1 MVVQTD
7 HQTSP
12 IRWPDLSTGTLIRAV
27 WRGRSQLI
35 AVVSLFA
42 GLGTAVAFL
51 MPPEFISE
59 ARIMPEMGSS
69 SGDVFKRL
77 ASVAGFSGIDMA
89 DDEVID
95 AIRPDLYPSVLQSTP
110 FLLYLIG
117 QTVTT
122 TAGTKATMGTVL
134 MPGKGANWSWQRL
147 LAANE
152 PADEQPPKATTRGP
166 VKLSKR
172 QQELVE
178 DIGKRVSARLDTR
191 SGVISISAKMPDA
204 AVAAAV
210 AQLAMDYL
218 TQYVTNYRTEKAR
231 LDLHFYAKR
240 LDEARRRYQRL
251 QFSVFQYGD
260 QHKYVVVQATTM
272 EKQRL
277 EAELG
282 IAQTV
287 YTELSR
293 QFEQAKLKV
302 QERTPVFK
310 VLEPAQVP
318 LERVSPKRTVLVLLC
333 ALAGLLA
340 GIGYL
345 MAKQNDLVGRL
356 RGMLVHTD

>member
-7 HQTSP
+7 HHTSQ
-12 IRWPDLSTGTLIRAV
+12 IHWPDLSTGALIRAV
-27 WRGRSQLI
+27 WQGRGQLI
-35 AVVSLFA
+35 VLVALFA
-42 GLGTAVAFL
+42 GLGTVAAFL
-51 MPPEFISE
+51 MQPEFVSE

-89 DDEVID
+89 DNEAID

-110 FLLYLIG
+110 FMLYLID

-122 TAGTKATMGTVL
+122 TVGTKATVGTVL
-134 MPGKGANWSWQRL
+134 MPGAETNWVWQRL
-147 LAANE
+147 FATPE
-152 PADEQPPKATTRGP
+152 PADERPLKATIRGP

-172 QQELVE
+172 QQELAE

-191 SGVISISAKMPDA
+191 SGIISISAKMPDA
-204 AVAAAV
+204 AVAATV

-240 LDEARRRYQRL
+240 LDEARRRYQRA

-260 QHKYVVVQATTM
+260 QHKYVVVQAATM
-272 EKQRL
+272 EKQRM

-318 LERVSPKRTVLVLLC
+318 LKRVSPKRTVLVLLC
-333 ALAGLLA
+333 ALGGLIV
-340 GIGYL
+340 GVGYL
-345 MAKQNDLVGRL
+345 MAKQTDVVGRL
-356 RGMLVHTD
+356 RGILVPTD